1 MHGWGIDIVWFK
13 GLEIVDLA
21 VVVVV
26 MVVVGQLELLKGAT
40 GLNFIENQIAW
51 GAFIDRITTTS
62 VRSIPV
68 RMSVQ

>member
-1 MHGWGIDIVWFK
+1 M
-13 GLEIVDLA
+13 DLA